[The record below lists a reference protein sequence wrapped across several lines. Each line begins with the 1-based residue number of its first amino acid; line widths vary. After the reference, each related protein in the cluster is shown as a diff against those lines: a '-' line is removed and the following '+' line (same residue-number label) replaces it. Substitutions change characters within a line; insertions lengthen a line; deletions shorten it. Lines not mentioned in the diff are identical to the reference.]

1 MAHPQFLVENLKE
14 VICSELGLFRL
25 SLPWLVCTMHHIPET
40 SSHQDI

>member
-25 SLPWLVCTMHHIPET
+25 SLPWLVWSMLQLP
-40 SSHQDI
+40 